1 MNFRINWL
9 KSINMNTENLIK
21 REQIAKKICAELNNF
36 VDLKHTLISI
46 ITDLKNLTGFEA
58 ISIRLHEEDDYP
70 YFVYQG
76 FPSTFI
82 KQENSLC
89 PHIKVDTAEKGS
101 KIKLDCLCGNVIS
114 GTIDISKSYYT
125 QKGSYW
131 TNNSTKTC
139 ATLLENEKH
148 TTIRNH
154 CNAAGYES
162 IGLFP
167 IKTREDNIGLIQLN
181 DKRTNMFNDEI
192 IEYLE
197 MIGEQIGIAIENA
210 LLYERVKNKNIELEN
225 TVNELNQMQSQLVEA
240 KKMTALADLV
250 TGIAHEVYQPI
261 SQSLNVIESLIKKT
275 KDLQPDSEETQS
287 MLTDQKSVYEMLSN
301 AKALVK
307 SFRSIAF
314 DQFQESRHLININGF
329 LNDIIRVIKPSF
341 TKKNIE
347 FIIECN
353 QMSEIMSY
361 TGILSQVITILAQNS
376 YHHGYKDKQKGVIT
390 LGCGIINE
398 DTIELFVSDNG
409 CGIKDNI
416 KHKLFEPFFTTEK
429 KNHVGLGLHIAKNLV
444 ENKLKGTIILD
455 PDISEGTKWVI
466 QIPA

>member
-1 MNFRINWL
+1 
-9 KSINMNTENLIK
+9 MNTDNLFK

-36 VDLKHTLISI
+36 VDLKNTLISI
-46 ITDLKNLTGFEA
+46 TSDLKNLTGFEA

-70 YFVYQG
+70 YYVYQG
-76 FPSTFI
+76 FPSVFI
-82 KQENSLC
+82 QKENSLC
-89 PHIKVDTAEKGS
+89 PHIKVDFTEKGS

-131 TNNSTKTC
+131 TNNSTKTN
-139 ATLLENEKH
+139 ALLLENEKH
-148 TTIRNH
+148 TTLRNH
-154 CNAAGYES
+154 CNAAGYKS

-167 IKTREDNIGLIQLN
+167 IKTREENIGLIQLN
-181 DKRTNMFNDEI
+181 DKRTDMFNDEI

-210 LLYERVKNKNIELEN
+210 LLYERIKDKNAELEN
-225 TVNELNQMQSQLVEA
+225 TINDLNKMQSQLVEA

-250 TGIAHEVYQPI
+250 TGITHEVYQPI
-261 SQSLNVIESLIKKT
+261 SQSLNVIESIIKKT
-275 KDLQPDSEETQS
+275 KDLQLNTEETQS
-287 MLTDQKSVYEMLSN
+287 LLTDQKSVYEMLSN

-307 SFRSIAF
+307 SFKSIAF
-314 DQFQESRHLININGF
+314 DQFQESRHLININSF
-329 LNDIIRVIKPSF
+329 LSDIVRVIKPSF

-347 FIIECN
+347 FSIDCN
-353 QMSEIMSY
+353 QTSEIMSY
-361 TGILSQVITILAQNS
+361 TGILSQVITILVQNS
-376 YHHGYKDKQKGVIT
+376 YHHGFKDKQKGTIN
-390 LGCGIINE
+390 LGCGILNE
-398 DTIELFVSDNG
+398 ETIELFVSDNG

-429 KNHVGLGLHIAKNLV
+429 KNHVGLGLHIVKNLV

-455 PDISEGTKWVI
+455 PETSEGTKWI
-466 QIPA
+466 IHIPA